1 MRRKNP
7 VTMIPDLVKMVRQ
20 GWYEHVWP
28 GVQPVTTVVH
38 SLIAPMELVVNPF
51 MLPTLPVKVYEELKS
66 SPDVVIESKWPLPES
81 QLNKLG
87 KEFKV

>member
-1 MRRKNP
+1 MMNRGLPIFTACPPK
-7 VTMIPDLVKMVRQ
+7 LLRQ